1 MAEDRSNAVADA
13 VKVFAEGGIVLVMDD
28 FDRENECDMIAL
40 GETLTAE
47 QMAFIIRETTGIV
60 CVVAEKH
67 RLESFGLYPAARS
80 NTDKNATNF
89 YVATDYLPTTTT
101 GVSARDR
108 VETVKAM
115 CRADSRAEDFSKPG
129 HMFPLCPR
137 PGGVLER
144 GGHTESA
151 YDLCRLA
158 GKTRVSVIGELMRQD
173 GEMMRFEDS
182 KALAEKYNLPMIS
195 VAELKE
201 HMQKA
206 EIADEPTK
214 LQKSAVA
221 MNDAASDSLSDSPR
235 VDGETPNSR
244 AVPSELKSVKAASEC
259 TIPLLTSIGPSFHDV
274 KLFDFENTTT
284 GACQVVAAI
293 KGDVV
298 GQSDVRVR
306 IHSECF
312 TGDVLRSAKCDCGLQ
327 LNNFFAVL
335 EQHERG
341 VLLYVRGHEG
351 RGIGLGAKMEAYKL
365 QDGAEQLDTVDANT
379 RLGFDPDL
387 RSYTECA
394 QVLVSLGLK
403 SARLYTNNPDKVAA
417 VKEVLPCTQMPCKT
431 VALHTNKRYLDTKE
445 KRMGHL
451 RTMIDEICAPC
462 PSEDDVEA
470 PTSPAPM
477 IEWPTFGQYAGLTVS
492 IVYTAWNAECVSRIV
507 QGCEDVLT
515 LAKCSIVRT
524 EVPGALDLVAGAR
537 ASTEKYKPDA
547 TVCIGIF
554 VQGDT
559 ESQSDRFQA
568 TVAALQSMNA
578 SGLGPIICGVLSC
591 KTDKQAQDRSQT
603 GLGGEWAK
611 SALQMVNVS
620 ARE

>member
-1 MAEDRSNAVADA
+1 
-13 VKVFAEGGIVLVMDD
+13 
-28 FDRENECDMIAL
+28 
-40 GETLTAE
+40 
-47 QMAFIIRETTGIV
+47 
-60 CVVAEKH
+60 
-67 RLESFGLYPAARS
+67 
-80 NTDKNATNF
+80 
-89 YVATDYLPTTTT
+89 
-101 GVSARDR
+101 
-108 VETVKAM
+108 
-115 CRADSRAEDFSKPG
+115 
-129 HMFPLCPR
+129 
-137 PGGVLER
+137 
-144 GGHTESA
+144 
-151 YDLCRLA
+151 
-158 GKTRVSVIGELMRQD
+158 
-173 GEMMRFEDS
+173 
-182 KALAEKYNLPMIS
+182 MIS

-312 TGDVLRSAKCDCGLQ
+312 TGDILRSAKCDCGLQ
-327 LNNFFAVL
+327 LNNFFQVL
-335 EQHERG
+335 ETSERG

-351 RGIGLGAKMEAYKL
+351 RGIGLGAKMKAYGL
-365 QDGAEQLDTVDANT
+365 QDGAEKLDTVDANT
-379 RLGFDPDL
+379 RLGFPPDM
-387 RSYTECA
+387 RSFTECA
-394 QVLVSLGLK
+394 QVLESLGVR
-403 SARLYTNNPDKVAA
+403 SVSLYTNNPEKVDS
-417 VKEVLPCTQMPCKT
+417 VKECIPCRQQPLKT
-431 VALHTNKRYLDTKE
+431 VALPTNIKYLTTKE

-451 RTMIDEICAPC
+451 RTTLRE
-462 PSEDDVEA
+462 SELEGQSDDDVEA
-470 PTSPAPM
+470 PAPIT
-477 IEWPTFGQYAGLTVS
+477 IEWPTFGQYAGLSVAV
-492 IVYTAWNAECVSRIV
+492 VYTAWNTECVSRIV

-515 LAKCSIVRT
+515 NAKCSIVRT

-537 ASTEKYKPDA
+537 AVKEKHNPDA
-547 TVCIGIF
+547 IICVGIF

-559 ESQSDRFQA
+559 QSNPERFQA
-568 TVAALQSMNA
+568 TVSALQSMNA

-591 KTDKQAQDRSQT
+591 KTDKQAQERSQQQ
-603 GLGGEWAK
+603 LGGEWAK

-620 ARE
+620 RE

>member
-1 MAEDRSNAVADA
+1 MVTEDRSNAVLDA

-47 QMAFIIRETTGIV
+47 KMAFIIRETTGIV
-60 CVVAEKH
+60 CVVAEKE

-80 NTDKNATNF
+80 NSDKNATNF

-137 PGGVLER
+137 TGGVLER

-158 GKTRVSVIGELMRQD
+158 GKTNVSVIGELMRQD

-182 KALAEKYNLPMIS
+182 KALAEKHGLPMIS

-201 HMQKA
+201 HMRTA
-206 EIADEPTK
+206 
-214 LQKSAVA
+214 SV
-221 MNDAASDSLSDSPR
+221 NDANSDSMSDAPK
-235 VDGETPNSR
+235 VDAETPNSR
-244 AVPSELKSVKAASEC
+244 AVPSSVKAASEC
-259 TIPLLTSIGPSFHDV
+259 TIPILTSRGPAFHDT
-274 KLFDFENTTT
+274 KLFEFESKD
-284 GACQVVAAI
+284 GLKIEVVAAI
-293 KGDVV
+293 KGEVWGKENV
-298 GQSDVRVR
+298 PVR

-327 LNNFFAVL
+327 LNNFFSVM
-335 EQHERG
+335 EGSERG

-351 RGIGLGAKMEAYKL
+351 RGIGLRAKMHAYNL

-379 RLGFDPDL
+379 RLGYDPDL

-394 QVLVSLGLK
+394 QVLESLGVK
-403 SARLYTNNPDKVAA
+403 SVKLYTNNPEKVN
-417 VKEVLPCTQMPCKT
+417 EVNLCLPCNQTPLKT
-431 VALHTNKRYLDTKE
+431 FALPTNIKYLATKE
-445 KRMGHL
+445 KRMGHMRTTL
-451 RTMIDEICAPC
+451 RE
-462 PSEDDVEA
+462 SELECQSDDDVEA
-470 PTSPAPM
+470 PSPIT
-477 IEWPTFGQYAGLTVS
+477 IEWPTFGQYAGLSVAV
-492 IVYTAWNAECVSRIV
+492 VYTAWNAECVSRIV
-507 QGCEDVLT
+507 QGCEEMLS

-537 ASTEKYKPDA
+537 ATKEKHNPDA
-547 TVCIGIF
+547 IICIGIF

-559 ESQSDRFQA
+559 QSSTERFQA
-568 TVAALQSMNA
+568 TVSALQSMNA

-591 KTDKQAQDRSQT
+591 KTDKQAQERSQ
-603 GLGGEWAK
+603 GALGGEWAK
-611 SALQMVNVS
+611 SALQMLNVS
-620 ARE
+620 RE